1 MQGFLNPL
9 NIMIQRH
16 LPILNSLYLGQ
27 RKMMLKGIPDEIT
40 RLLEHEK
47 KLIQLY
53 HENQQ
58 NSQLGV
64 RGLCARSEDWGTPGG
79 VC

>member
-1 MQGFLNPL
+1 
-9 NIMIQRH
+9 
-16 LPILNSLYLGQ
+16 
-27 RKMMLKGIPDEIT
+27 MLKGIPDEIS

-58 NSQLGV
+58 NSQTGANVIKKKGEKIRKNQKSGKKIQIFFPKEKKKNYTLKSLV
-64 RGLCARSEDWGTPGG
+64 D
-79 VC
+79 